1 MEERPQYRA
10 YNQGFE
16 TLTNVELIS
25 LVLNRGAGTRE
36 SMEQARQIYNV
47 MQGSLKNIKKAR
59 LEELEVVQGVGDCKA
74 IALQAALELGRR
86 YQMEKVARNTD
97 LGSSLAL
104 YNYLR
109 PMIGCNETEGFWVV
123 LMNQNFRLIKC
134 TKLREG
140 GITETAVDVRLIMK
154 EAVLNNATIIAVAHN
169 HPSNSTQPSKADDML
184 TQKIAKA
191 CEVMRLFLMDHIILA
206 EDGFYSYHDKGKL

>member
-10 YNQGFE
+10 YNQGFD
-16 TLTNVELIS
+16 TLTNVDLIS
-25 LVLNRGAGTRE
+25 LVINRGAGTKD
-36 SMEQARQIYNV
+36 SQEQARQIYNI
-47 MQGSLKNIKKAR
+47 MGNSLRNIGKAR
-59 LEELEVVQGVGDCKA
+59 IEDLEVVPGIGDCKA
-74 IALQAALELGRR
+74 IALQAAIELGRR

-109 PMIGCNETEGFWVV
+109 PMIGC
-123 LMNQNFRLIKC
+123 
-134 TKLREG
+134 KLSEG
-140 GITETAVDVRLIMK
+140 GITEKAVDVRLIMK